1 VEYIIKIL
9 GLQRCADTVVGNA
22 MVRGVSG
29 GEKKRVTTGEILVGT
44 ARVLLMDEISTGAF
58 ACVRSQAHAGAFP
71 LPRPSL
77 ARLPCRSSAPR
88 PLSFASCPWFVR

>member
-1 VEYIIKIL
+1 MEYIIKIL

-44 ARVLLMDEISTGAF
+44 ARVLLMDEISTGARL
-58 ACVRSQAHAGAFP
+58 CVHIIVLTWAADSGQN
-71 LPRPSL
+71 SL
-77 ARLPCRSSAPR
+77 YA
-88 PLSFASCPWFVR
+88 